1 MRISPFFIICGVF
14 SIFILA
20 FISFPLAKMILAPP
34 LSSLILAL
42 RDGEVT
48 QAIGLS
54 LYTAL
59 WASAISFLFGT
70 PLAYILARK
79 EFRGKR
85 FVESVVDVPIVIPHP
100 VIGIAILS
108 AVGQG
113 TVMGEVLRSIG
124 VKIVGSATGIVT
136 VLTFVGAPFYI
147 NAVKNAFEM
156 VPVRLE
162 RVARTLGASELKAFL
177 LVTFP
182 LSTRSVLSGLLMCSA
197 RAISEFG
204 AVVVVAYHPVTA
216 PVLIYERFE
225 SFGLR
230 YSQPVAVLLI
240 MISLSIFIALRVI
253 TSSRR

>member
-1 MRISPFFIICGVF
+1 MRVSPFFVTCGVF
-14 SIFILA
+14 SILILA

-70 PLAYILARK
+70 PLAYILARRG
-79 EFRGKR
+79 FRGKR
-85 FVESVVDVPIVIPHP
+85 FIESLVDVPIVIPHP

-113 TVMGEVLRSIG
+113 TVMGEVLRSLG
-124 VKIVGSATGIVT
+124 VKIVGTATGIVT

-156 VPVRLE
+156 VPVRLKGWQGP
-162 RVARTLGASELKAFL
+162 LGPRNLRPSFWSPSL
-177 LVTFP
+177 FP
-182 LSTRSVLSGLLMCSA
+182 QEV
-197 RAISEFG
+197 
-204 AVVVVAYHPVTA
+204 
-216 PVLIYERFE
+216 
-225 SFGLR
+225 
-230 YSQPVAVLLI
+230 YSQG
-240 MISLSIFIALRVI
+240 F
-253 TSSRR
+253 